1 MFKKI
6 KEFFVGKPAPVAE
19 VAYKVE
25 TPALATPVA
34 SAPVVEEVKVETP
47 APTVG
52 HDLGGSYTTEA
63 APVVEEVKVETP
75 APTVGHDLGGSY
87 TTEAAPAVE
96 VVVEGTG
103 AVAVP
108 TKKTRKPRAPKVV
121 AEKPAAKKA
130 APVKKAAAIKAKPTA
145 TRSKKV

>member
-34 SAPVVEEVKVETP
+34 S
-47 APTVG
+47 
-52 HDLGGSYTTEA
+52 